1 MSPVVGWEV
10 ADRVVVG
17 RVAAAGRDWQA
28 NTAPEDS
35 ADPGRIAIHNT
46 VVVGPVFPAEARAAV
61 VLRFPNSRS
70 VNSLSLN
77 LSVQHIIV
85 EQF

>member
-1 MSPVVGWEV
+1 MSPLVGWEV
-10 ADRVVVG
+10 ADRAAAG
-17 RVAAAGRDWQA
+17 KATAAGRDWQA

-35 ADPGRIAIHNT
+35 ADPGRIAIHNR
-46 VVVGPVFPAEARAAV
+46 VVGPVFPAEARAAV

-77 LSVQHIIV
+77 LPVQHIIV